1 MRVENCNKC
10 RTVIT
15 DYYSLKGTKLSAG
28 RLGIAF
34 KYCKK
39 CFDDL
44 KILIHEYIETENKTE
59 LKCSCLHV
67 IGGKCINQY

>member
-1 MRVENCNKC
+1 MQ
-10 RTVIT
+10 T
-15 DYYSLKGTKLSAG
+15 DTYYSLKGTQLYAA

-44 KILIHEYIETENKTE
+44 KFLIKDYIQVESPKGYD
-59 LKCSCLHV
+59 KCSCSHESS
-67 IGGKCINQY
+67 GYCIFRSKND